1 MADETA
7 AVLLMVDV
15 LRSELLRI
23 DGVSEAI
30 VSGLDSPESVRVVLS
45 PDANVP
51 VVELL
56 VHEVLSA
63 HGLLSEGDLESKQGS
78 SLIAVG
84 TIGGEVPNQLES
96 LAVTEGVA
104 WVTVTARSS
113 AGDVATRPAR
123 PGAVGVAEAVVAV
136 IAELSMPD
144 QPCPALLVVRDE
156 ELDGSNVVTVLLD
169 LGGGRRRAGAAMLD
183 GGRAYGLAKA
193 VWQALNG

>member
-1 MADETA
+1 
-7 AVLLMVDV
+7 MVDV
-15 LRSELLRI
+15 LRSELLSI

-63 HGLLSEGDLESKQGS
+63 HGLLSDREQESRREQ
-78 SLIAVG
+78 SLVPVG
-84 TIGGEVPNQLES
+84 YISGGALNQLES

-104 WVTVTARSS
+104 GVTVTASS
-113 AGDVATRPAR
+113 SDGGVATRPAR

-136 IAELSMPD
+136 IAELSIPD

-169 LGGGRRRAGAAMLD
+169 MGAGRRRAGAAMLD

>member
-1 MADETA
+1 
-7 AVLLMVDV
+7 MVDV

-30 VSGLDSPESVRVVLS
+30 VSGLDSPESVRVVLA
-45 PDANVP
+45 PDADVP
-51 VVELL
+51 AVELM

-63 HGLLSEGDLESKQGS
+63 HGLLSAGPHESRRE
-78 SLIAVG
+78 SLVPVG
-84 TIGGEVPNQLES
+84 VTRRELPHRLES
-96 LAVTEGVA
+96 LAVTEGLSG
-104 WVTVTARSS
+104 VTVTARSS
-113 AGDVATRPAR
+113 EGGVATRPAR

-136 IAELSMPD
+136 IAELSIPD

>member
-1 MADETA
+1 
-7 AVLLMVDV
+7 MVDV
-15 LRSELLRI
+15 LRSELLSI

-63 HGLLSEGDLESKQGS
+63 HGLLSDSEKESS
-78 SLIAVG
+78 REPTLVP
-84 TIGGEVPNQLES
+84 IGMSDSDGRNRLES
-96 LAVTEGVA
+96 LAVTEGVGG
-104 WVTVTARSS
+104 VTVTASS
-113 AGDVATRPAR
+113 SNGGIATRPAR

-136 IAELSMPD
+136 VAELSIPG

-169 LGGGRRRAGAAMLD
+169 LGAGRRRAGAAMLD